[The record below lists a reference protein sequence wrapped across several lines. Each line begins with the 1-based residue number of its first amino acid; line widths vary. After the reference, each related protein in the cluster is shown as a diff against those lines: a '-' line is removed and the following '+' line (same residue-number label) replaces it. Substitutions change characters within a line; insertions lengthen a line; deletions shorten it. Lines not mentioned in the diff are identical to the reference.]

1 VCRNDRSTRSRL
13 LTCPESN
20 QPYVLALARR
30 ASEGLIA
37 EGGRRAGQA
46 SAERGQNGRIELRR
60 DVSAYLQ
67 AARAKGTSPNQ
78 LAPALGLSL
87 PTAYEWSS
95 KKGERPGKS
104 KSFQRMSVVPQPATG
119 EANAIVVT
127 GPGGLRAVGLG
138 VAELAELLQR
148 LGC

>member
-1 VCRNDRSTRSRL
+1 VA
-13 LTCPESN
+13 
-20 QPYVLALARR
+20 VALAKAAQKEAIMDELKKLRQRVARER
-30 ASEGLIA
+30 AAGCGKDGKRYSEA
-37 EGGRRAGQA
+37 
-46 SAERGQNGRIELRR
+46 LRR

-78 LAPALGLSL
+78 LAPALGLSV

-95 KKGERPGKS
+95 KTGGARRKS
-104 KSFQRMSVVPQPATG
+104 KAFQRMSVVSQAATAD
-119 EANAIVVT
+119 ANAIVVT

-138 VAELAELLQR
+138 VAELAELLRR

>member
-1 VCRNDRSTRSRL
+1 VA
-13 LTCPESN
+13 
-20 QPYVLALARR
+20 VALAKPVQKEAKMDELKKLRQRVAKER
-30 ASEGLIA
+30 A
-37 EGGRRAGQA
+37 AGCGKDGKRY
-46 SAERGQNGRIELRR
+46 SDELRR

-95 KKGERPGKS
+95 RKGERPGKS
-104 KSFQRMSVVPQPATG
+104 KSFQRMTVVPQPATG

-138 VAELAELLQR
+138 VAELAELLRR

>member
-1 VCRNDRSTRSRL
+1 MDELKKLRQRV
-13 LTCPESN
+13 
-20 QPYVLALARR
+20 ARER
-30 ASEGLIA
+30 ASGCGKDGKRYSEA
-37 EGGRRAGQA
+37 
-46 SAERGQNGRIELRR
+46 LRR

-87 PTAYEWSS
+87 PTAYQWSS
-95 KKGERPGKS
+95 KAGGGQRKTKAFR
-104 KSFQRMSVVPQPATG
+104 RMSVVSQPAAAGTNG
-119 EANAIVVT
+119 IEIT

-138 VAELAELLQR
+138 VSELAELLRR

>member
-1 VCRNDRSTRSRL
+1 VAK
-13 LTCPESN
+13 E
-20 QPYVLALARR
+20 R
-30 ASEGLIA
+30 AVGCGKDGKRYSG
-37 EGGRRAGQA
+37 
-46 SAERGQNGRIELRR
+46 ELRR

-104 KSFQRMSVVPQPATG
+104 KAFQRMSVVPQPAAG

-138 VAELAELLQR
+138 VAELAELLRR

>member
-1 VCRNDRSTRSRL
+1 MDELKKLRQRV
-13 LTCPESN
+13 
-20 QPYVLALARR
+20 AR
-30 ASEGLIA
+30 E
-37 EGGRRAGQA
+37 RAGGCGKDGKRYSEA
-46 SAERGQNGRIELRR
+46 LRR

-78 LAPALGLSL
+78 LAPALGLSV

-95 KKGERPGKS
+95 RTGGRQRKS
-104 KSFQRMSVVPQPATG
+104 KAFQRMSVVSQAATAD
-119 EANAIVVT
+119 ANAIVVT

-138 VAELAELLQR
+138 VAELAELLRR